1 MRIVAAITG
10 SLEEAMQ
17 AEADE
22 GARAVTVAVT
32 DTTKAAQGR
41 LRQQVMGTLGS
52 VRLANAWRSATDP
65 RLPRTSFGAAGRI
78 WSNAPHIIDA
88 FSRSQAIRS
97 PNGFY
102 LAIPSPDAPERF
114 MGKPVSPSNW
124 PTERYGPLRFVYRRG
139 GASLLVVDAVRRN
152 TAGRVS
158 RRIKNDGLTK
168 SGRYAKGW
176 STVVMFYLVP
186 MVRLPKHLD
195 PQSVYDAAPAQIVD
209 RIMAAWRD

>member
-1 MRIVAAITG
+1 MRILAAATG
-10 SLEEAMQ
+10 KLEEVMEVEA
-17 AEADE
+17 AEGE
-22 GARAVTVAVT
+22 RAVTVAVT
-32 DTTKAAQGR
+32 DTTKLVQGR

-52 VRLANAWRSATDP
+52 VRLANAWRSKTDP

-88 FSRSQAIRS
+88 FSRTQAIRS

-114 MGKPVSPSNW
+114 MGRSVSPSNW
-124 PTERYGPLRFVYRRG
+124 PTDRFGPLRYVYRRT

-152 TAGRVS
+152 SSGKVS
-158 RRIKNDGLTK
+158 RRLKNEGMTK
-168 SGRYAKGW
+168 TGRFAKGW

-186 MVRLPKHLD
+186 MVRLPKYLD
-195 PQSVYDAAPAQIVD
+195 PQAIYDAIPAQMAD
-209 RIMAAWRD
+209 RIIAAWRD